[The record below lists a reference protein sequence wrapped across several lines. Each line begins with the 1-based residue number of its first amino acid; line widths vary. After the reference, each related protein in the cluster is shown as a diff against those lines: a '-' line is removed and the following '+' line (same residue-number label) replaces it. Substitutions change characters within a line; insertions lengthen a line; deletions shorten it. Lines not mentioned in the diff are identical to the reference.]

1 MELLEFSDLSTTV
14 SEVAFSVFA
23 PTTMLSSLWVLSD
36 IVVLSELSSTVAGMG
51 SLEFLDLSR
60 SGSASFCCRSSF
72 IVVV

>member
-1 MELLEFSDLSTTV
+1 MKSLDFSDLSTTV

-60 SGSASFCCRSSF
+60 SG
-72 IVVV
+72 